1 MANEGVIKVSYPISG
16 LATWTAKILKPD
28 DTVRDSQTAVAL
40 NDSGHDFVYTNPGAI
55 TIQPGDSMIPLLD
68 GVGIG
73 AGQTYRPDTSAVAL
87 KTTVASVDTADSV
100 FRLTDGPSDNDALK
114 DMVVSILDITGAETR
129 SRRISGYVGSTK
141 QVTVE
146 RDFNFAI
153 AAGDIVRVWAN
164 ASEGT
169 LGTVGA
175 NAVRDAVWNAVDASY
190 KAQGTKGQRL
200 HHAGKSRY

>member
-1 MANEGVIKVSYPISG
+1 MANEGVIKVQYA
-16 LATWTAKILKPD
+16 LAGEADITVKILKPD
-28 DTVRDSQTAVAL
+28 DTVRDSQTAEAL
-40 NDSGHDFVYTNPGAI
+40 SDSGHANIYSNSGAI
-55 TIQPGDSMIPLLD
+55 TIQPGDTVAAYD
-68 GVGIG
+68 GAVNIG
-73 AGQTYRPDTSAVAL
+73 GGVYRPDTSTVAL
-87 KTTVASVDTADSV
+87 KTTVASVDTADTV
-100 FRLTDGPSDNDALK
+100 FRLTAGPSDNDALK